1 MNIFEKTDFTGD
13 KPSVVSIKKSEKVN
27 LFTVGL
33 SEKQVLAKHI
43 TTVPATLVLL
53 RGKVGFNISGETV
66 VLREGDVYEIPRKC
80 RTRSGRKRYR
90 KCILNCKRVIKLNQ
104 FDQNFW
110 NSRWDFRKLFQLT
123 AETFN
128 FF

>member
-43 TTVPATLVLL
+43 TTIPATLVLI
-53 RGKVGFNISGETV
+53 RGKVDFNISGETV
-66 VLREGDVYEIPRKC
+66 VLRDGDVYEIPVNVEHEVVGRDIENLLLKAILL
-80 RTRSGRKRYR
+80 REHIRSRELIFLPLYLLLAKNT
-90 KCILNCKRVIKLNQ
+90 LQ
-104 FDQNFW
+104 
-110 NSRWDFRKLFQLT
+110 
-123 AETFN
+123 
-128 FF
+128 